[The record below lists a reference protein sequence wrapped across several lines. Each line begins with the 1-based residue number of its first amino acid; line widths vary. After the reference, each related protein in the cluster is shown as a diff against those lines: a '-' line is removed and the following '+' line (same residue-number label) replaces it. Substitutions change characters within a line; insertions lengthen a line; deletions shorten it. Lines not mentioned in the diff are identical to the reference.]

1 MPFVIAGLSAAL
13 IICLVALIVL
23 MRRAKRGPEPQL
35 ADATAVG
42 NLEARMEELARE
54 LQESVRR
61 AEEETQR
68 SRFLNQIGTTVDLDH
83 VLETTLEAAVALPR
97 VDAALVRLDG
107 AAREKSP

>member
-1 MPFVIAGLSAAL
+1 
-13 IICLVALIVL
+13 
-23 MRRAKRGPEPQL
+23 
-35 ADATAVG
+35 
-42 NLEARMEELARE
+42 MEELARE

-107 AAREKSP
+107 ASEEADASRSPVPAVSAKTSRMRARSSGSRGAGARGRSSSRTGIRSRPRE